1 MKTFKQFAQIDE
13 LKSALPKAGSE
24 KKFVQSTYLAQ
35 IKDPGDLEKVG
46 PEEEGPHDTKKGAG
60 KRQADRLDN
69 KQAFG
74 EAVSNSLIKR
84 GAELD
89 KKVKKIQ
96 SSMDNRTT
104 GRNHDDAV
112 KRINAGYDKRRQSKN
127 EEHIPTEEEIVSEAD
142 FSKQQTKMAHTIGK
156 EFAKKKVGDG
166 SKDAAYAIATAMV
179 RDKPD
184 SAKKA
189 YSTIKAKTQN
199 EEHQDALMALFDEL
213 NETNQQAFL
222 HKLESQADKLIEFAL
237 SRHEG

>member
-13 LKSALPKAGSE
+13 LKAALPKAGGE
-24 KKFVQSTYLAQ
+24 KKFVQAHL
-35 IKDPGDLEKVG
+35 P
-46 PEEEGPHDTKKGAG
+46 PEITEPVASGVTTATKEGSG
-60 KRQADRLDN
+60 KRKADKLDN

-74 EAVSNSLIKR
+74 EGSNF
-84 GAELD
+84 D
-89 KKVKKIQ
+89 K
-96 SSMDNRTT
+96 T
-104 GRNHDDAV
+104 
-112 KRINAGYDKRRQSKN
+112 
-127 EEHIPTEEEIVSEAD
+127 
-142 FSKQQTKMAHTIGK
+142 QTKMAHTIGK

>member
-1 MKTFKQFAQIDE
+1 MKTFKEFAQIDE
-13 LKSALPKAGSE
+13 LKVALPKAGSE

-35 IKDPGDLEKVG
+35 VKDPGDLEKVG
-46 PEEEGPHDTKKGAG
+46 PEEEGPHDTKKSAG
-60 KRQADRLDN
+60 KRPADRLDN

-74 EAVSNSLIKR
+74 EA
-84 GAELD
+84 D
-89 KKVKKIQ
+89 
-96 SSMDNRTT
+96 M
-104 GRNHDDAV
+104 
-112 KRINAGYDKRRQSKN
+112 
-127 EEHIPTEEEIVSEAD
+127 
-142 FSKQQTKMAHTIGK
+142 SKQQTKMAHTIGK

>member
-13 LKSALPKAGSE
+13 LKTALPKAGNE
-24 KKFVQSTYLAQ
+24 QKFVKATYLSQ
-35 IKDPGDLEKVG
+35 VKDPGDLEKVG

-60 KRQADRLDN
+60 KRPADRLDN

-74 EAVSNSLIKR
+74 EASDF
-84 GAELD
+84 D
-89 KKVKKIQ
+89 K
-96 SSMDNRTT
+96 T
-104 GRNHDDAV
+104 
-112 KRINAGYDKRRQSKN
+112 
-127 EEHIPTEEEIVSEAD
+127 
-142 FSKQQTKMAHTIGK
+142 QTKMAHTIGK

-222 HKLESQADKLIEFAL
+222 QKLESQADKLIEFAL

>member
-13 LKSALPKAGSE
+13 LKSALPKAGGE
-24 KKFVQSTYLAQ
+24 KKFVQAHL
-35 IKDPGDLEKVG
+35 P
-46 PEEEGPHDTKKGAG
+46 PEITEPVASGVTTATKEGSG
-60 KRQADRLDN
+60 KRKADKLDN

-74 EAVSNSLIKR
+74 EA
-84 GAELD
+84 
-89 KKVKKIQ
+89 
-96 SSMDNRTT
+96 
-104 GRNHDDAV
+104 
-112 KRINAGYDKRRQSKN
+112 
-127 EEHIPTEEEIVSEAD
+127 D
-142 FSKQQTKMAHTIGK
+142 FSKQQTTMAHTIGK

-189 YSTIKAKTQN
+189 YSTIKAKTKN

-222 HKLESQADKLIEFAL
+222 QKLESQADKLIEFAL